1 MAKFVIYKDAACT
14 QVCCTVPIG
23 YCEISGNP
31 DINVIDA
38 AAGKKYLYTNIGGIS
53 LLSVTNAGGSG
64 GVIPDIPNAEWTNT
78 YFDGGTLARMFYR
91 SSDQLSSVYNTFV
104 GSQSVSG
111 SAQGG
116 GGFGAYFAEYAGDQ
130 WLVFMPAPAGFTGN
144 SSAVI
149 FAITVQCLGR
159 KSIESNYNDESH
171 GLNDAGGNSW
181 GGGGSNDRSTDN
193 ITIPAM
199 PAKLS
204 PFNLAS
210 GRGTHVYI
218 IDGEAFDSLTGYF
231 WGVDTSLFNSLWN
244 KWQNL
249 RFNPAAAVLAC
260 HALPAAFTPFGDTDI
275 NSIYLAGTPI
285 APIAG
290 YCRAVTSGQFIQYP
304 ANPVYHSIDGLIDFS
319 DFAGVEIIVH
329 VPFCGR
335 CVVPVSACMGGVGAD
350 GDYHSGGLAVVY
362 RCDILTGNV
371 CAFILCRDRNGN
383 EACVQTLTGNCAYQI
398 PITGN
403 DNGAGQILGA
413 ITSTA
418 VGAVTGNVGA
428 VLAGAAT
435 LGLDTAQR
443 NTAIIGNH
451 GGSAGILT
459 NLQCYFEI
467 TYTEY
472 SNPANYNEVRGRPS
486 DVGGTVKEQNG
497 IAYSGLTIFEN
508 AHVHDIRCTPEERTE
523 IELLLR
529 EGVYL

>member
-1 MAKFVIYKDAACT
+1 MAKFVIYKDEACT

-23 YCEISGNP
+23 RCEISGTP
-31 DINVIDA
+31 EINVIDA
-38 AAGKKYLYTNIGGIS
+38 AAGKKFLYTNLGGWS
-53 LLSVTNAGGSG
+53 VLSITNASGSG
-64 GVIPDIPNAEWTNT
+64 GAIPDLPDGELVTT
-78 YFDGGTLARMFYR
+78 YFDGGTLAQMRYR
-91 SSDQLSSVYNTFV
+91 SNDQLSSVYNTFI
-104 GSQSVSG
+104 GSASVSG
-111 SAQGG
+111 SGQGT
-116 GGFGAYFAEYAGDQ
+116 GGFGAYFAEYAGEQ
-130 WLVFMPAPAGFTGN
+130 WLVFMPAPAGYQGDSTII
-144 SSAVI
+144 I
-149 FAITVQCLGR
+149 FAVTVQCIGR
-159 KSIESNYNDESH
+159 KSYQTAYNDESH
-171 GLNDAGGNSW
+171 GLNDHDGNSW
-181 GGGGSNDRSTDN
+181 GGEGTNDRSTDN
-193 ITIPAM
+193 ITLPTM
-199 PAKLS
+199 PTKLS
-204 PFNLAS
+204 PFNLS
-210 GRGTHVYI
+210 GGRGTHVYI

-231 WGVDTSLFNSLWN
+231 WGVDNSIFTSLWQ

-260 HALPAAFTPFGDTDI
+260 HALPSAFTPFGDTDI
-275 NSIYLAGTPI
+275 TSIYLAGTTI

-290 YCRAVTSGQFIQYP
+290 YCRAVTSSQFIQYP

-319 DFAGVEIIVH
+319 DFAGVEIVVH

-350 GDYHSGGLAVVY
+350 GEYRSGGLAVVY

-371 CAFILCRDRNGN
+371 CAYVLCRDRNGN

-398 PITGN
+398 PITGS
-403 DNGAGQILGA
+403 DGGAGHILGA
-413 ITSTA
+413 LTSTA

-428 VLAGAAT
+428 VLSGVAT
-435 LGLDTAQR
+435 LGLDAAQR

-472 SNPANYNEVRGRPS
+472 SNPATYSETRGRPS
-486 DVGGTVKEQNG
+486 DLGGTVEEQNG

-508 AHVHDIRCTPEERTE
+508 VHVHDIRCTPEERTE
-523 IELLLR
+523 IEMLLK